1 MAQDESNKT
10 TETSDAEEAAR
21 RERRRAFLRGAAA
34 IPPAIVTLSSG
45 SAWAVSGTCFSR
57 LPSTQRDAVLQE
69 TNRGQKLQRLRD
81 FNISLNCWNSG
92 NLTDPL

>member
-1 MAQDESNKT
+1 MAQDEANKT
-10 TETSDAEEAAR
+10 NQTGDAEEAAR

-45 SAWAVSGTCFSR
+45 SAWAVSGTCFTR
-57 LPSTQRDAVLQE
+57 LPQNQRDAVLAE
-69 TNRGQKLQRLRD
+69 TARGQRLQRLRD